1 MAAVKLNGK
10 AGFINTKGKEVI
22 PFVYDDAD
30 SFSEGLAPVKNNEL
44 WGFINKKNEL
54 VIPYK
59 YEGTE
64 GFFDWCSQSDS

>member
-44 WGFINKKNEL
+44 WGFINKKKQTRNPLINTREL
-54 VIPYK
+54 RAFLMV
-59 YEGTE
+59 
-64 GFFDWCSQSDS
+64 